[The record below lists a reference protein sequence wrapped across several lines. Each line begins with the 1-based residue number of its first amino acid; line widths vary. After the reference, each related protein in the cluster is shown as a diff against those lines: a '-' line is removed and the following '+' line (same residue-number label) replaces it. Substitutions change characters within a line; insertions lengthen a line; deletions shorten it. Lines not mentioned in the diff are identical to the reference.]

1 MMKDPKESKSYKVYI
16 DGLAREN
23 RGPAGIGIVI
33 YSPDNREISRLS
45 EYIGNASLEQVQ
57 FRAFVRAL
65 DEINRRNISNVTI
78 YSHHEMLVRQIE
90 GIYMILDPVLRQ
102 LKKVIKKKYENI
114 DYNIE
119 LISYS
124 KNAETTRLAEE
135 AIKRVTPP
143 DLSNVRAPFSESS
156 EPDETRD
163 ERRGTRAKPE
173 IQRSAGGVVYKKEGN
188 KYKICLIAKKDKT
201 IWSLPKG
208 RVDGGEVPEETA
220 IREIAEE
227 TGHHVR
233 IETKIDEVN
242 YYFFWKDNETFYHK
256 FVYFYLMALIEE
268 NAQERD
274 QEADA
279 VIWVTPR
286 EAYKMVTYINEKE
299 VIKKA
304 AKIFDAMN

>member
-1 MMKDPKESKSYKVYI
+1 MKDLKETKSYKVYI
-16 DGLAREN
+16 DGIVKES

-33 YSPDNREISRLS
+33 YSPDDREISRLS
-45 EYIGNASLEQVQ
+45 EYIGNASPEQAQ

-65 DEINRRNISNVTI
+65 DEINRRNISSVTI
-78 YSHHEMLVRQIE
+78 FSHHEMLIRQIE

-102 LKKVIKKKYENI
+102 LKKVITKKYENI
-114 DYNIE
+114 NYNVQ

-124 KNAETTRLAEE
+124 KNNETTKLAEE
-135 AIKRVTPP
+135 AVKRFTPP
-143 DLSNVRAPFSESS
+143 DLSKTRAPFSTS
-156 EPDETRD
+156 DEVKD
-163 ERRGTRAKPE
+163 EKLGTRAKPE
-173 IQRSAGGVVYKKEGN
+173 IQRSAGGVVYKKEGS

-208 RVDGGEVPEETA
+208 RVDEGEIPEETA
-220 IREIAEE
+220 VREVAEE

-242 YYFFWKDNETFYHK
+242 YYFFWKDNDTFYHK
-256 FVYFYLMALIEE
+256 FVYFYLMPLIEE

-286 EAYKMVTYINEKE
+286 EAHKMVTYINEKE
-299 VIKKA
+299 VIRKA
-304 AKIFDAMN
+304 TKIFDAMP